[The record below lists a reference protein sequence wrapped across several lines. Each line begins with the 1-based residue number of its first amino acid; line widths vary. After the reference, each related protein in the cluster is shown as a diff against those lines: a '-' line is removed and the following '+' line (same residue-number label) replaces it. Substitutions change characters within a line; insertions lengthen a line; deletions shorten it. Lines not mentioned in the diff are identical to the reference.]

1 VKAVRRHMFPSTN
14 GYLGMLEWLEENI
27 QENFHNDRQ
36 KYNSSSVSQFVE
48 WRSKDRESWVL
59 RIAGN
64 PPKTYVEILDE
75 QKEIMFLL
83 TWR

>member
-1 VKAVRRHMFPSTN
+1 MTRRHKMPTN
-14 GYLGMLEWLEENI
+14 RYREMLSWLEENI
-27 QENFHNDRQ
+27 QENFNSDRQ
-36 KYNSSSVSQFVE
+36 RYNMSTVGHFIE
-48 WRSKDRESWVL
+48 WRSKDRESWIL

-64 PPKTYVEILDE
+64 PPKTYVEIIDE

>member
-1 VKAVRRHMFPSTN
+1 MRAVRRHMFPSTN
-14 GYLGMLEWLEENI
+14 GYMGMLEWLEENI
-27 QENFHNDRQ
+27 QENFYSDRQ
-36 KYNSSSVSQFVE
+36 KYTSSSVSQFIE
-48 WRSKDRESWVL
+48 WRSKDKESWVL

>member
-1 VKAVRRHMFPSTN
+1 MRAVRRHMFPSTN
-14 GYLGMLEWLEENI
+14 GYMGMLEWLEENI
-27 QENFHNDRQ
+27 QENFHSDRQ
-36 KYNSSSVSQFVE
+36 KYTSSSVSQFIE
-48 WRSKDRESWVL
+48 WRSKDKESWVL